1 MFGLSW
7 AQIGIIAVIAM
18 FLLGPERIP
27 VAIAWTSR
35 SLQTVRGMASG
46 ARSQL
51 GEQFGPEIAEL
62 REQIAEL
69 QSLKQALN
77 LGGLHPAQILSRI
90 GEDPAPGRPTS
101 SISLSKSSGSAG
113 ISAVGGAGEPDRIHG
128 SGAAA

>member
-7 AQIGIIAVIAM
+7 GQIGIIAVIAM

-77 LGGLHPAQILSRI
+77 LGDLHPAHLLSRI
-90 GEDPAPGRPTS
+90 GEERPPVAPTS
-101 SISLSKSSGSAG
+101 AVSLSKSSEPAGTSEVATAAEPGRVRGS
-113 ISAVGGAGEPDRIHG
+113 E
-128 SGAAA
+128 AA

>member
-7 AQIGIIAVIAM
+7 GQIGIIAVIAM

-35 SLQTVRGMASG
+35 SLQTVRGTASG

-77 LGGLHPAQILSRI
+77 LGDLHPAQLLGRI
-90 GEDPAPGRPTS
+90 GEERPPVAPS
-101 SISLSKSSGSAG
+101 SPVSLSKSAEPAGTPKVAAAAESGSMHRP
-113 ISAVGGAGEPDRIHG
+113 E
-128 SGAAA
+128 AA